1 MGLHYIIIIVVIAV
15 IFLLQIKIYLDS
27 RRRINLLSKI
37 FPDKSQDSFFV
48 SKKEKDYTQ
57 ILDTKHKI
65 YDELDEIKEKIL
77 NHDGEYDLNELN
89 ARRYEL
95 EREIANKSFDEKQ
108 LNSIM
113 LNIIDSI
120 NAYLKNNKGSVSDF
134 HLLKDIVDRNCDSEE
149 EAVQSQ
155 IPMPLYYGLM
165 GTMAGIIV
173 GVGYL
178 WLSGGLSALLGA
190 ESLSGM
196 TDATDGIIALLAGVA
211 LAMVCSVIGI
221 ILTTRGTSKLKDV
234 KIEVERRKHNFLTWM
249 QAELLPKLSNDMGD
263 VLVNVTKN
271 LSSFNRTFAK
281 NAKDLNTT
289 LSTVKDTTEN
299 QAELLNAVN
308 KIKISKVA
316 TANIEVYDK
325 LKNCTDEIG
334 RIGEV
339 LRSCNDYLDE
349 VKQLNER
356 LDKTEDRTRLIEQ
369 MGEFFMKERSNL
381 QSLQSVLNVTITEVT
396 HSLKEA
402 TERFGEAS
410 KQQIDELIPHLVEQR
425 QSLQKAINQQ
435 DEVLKS
441 RINEIS
447 VLAKSVGDVGKTM
460 SMLQE
465 STKEQNKKI
474 GNLVEAIQDLAEQ
487 RITGTVT
494 VSHKKMPLW
503 AKILLI
509 SGGSIV
515 TLYCLTSLVL
525 FVISLFSK

>member
-1 MGLHYIIIIVVIAV
+1 MGLHYIIIVVVIVVIV
-15 IFLLQIKIYLDS
+15 LLQFKIYGDTK
-27 RRRINLLSKI
+27 RRIKLLSGI
-37 FPDKSQDSFFV
+37 FPDKSKDSFFV
-48 SKKEKDYTQ
+48 SKREKDYAQ
-57 ILDTKHKI
+57 IIETKYKVL
-65 YDELDEIKEKIL
+65 DELENIRLKIA
-77 NHDGEYDLNELN
+77 NHDGEYSLNDLNT
-89 ARRYEL
+89 RKSEL

-108 LNSIM
+108 SNSIM
-113 LNIIDSI
+113 SNIIDSI

-149 EAVQSQ
+149 EAIQSQ

-190 ESLSGM
+190 DSLSGM

-211 LAMVCSVIGI
+211 LAMVCSVFGI
-221 ILTTRGTSKLKDV
+221 ILTTSGTSKLKDV
-234 KIEVERRKHNFLTWM
+234 KIEVERKKHDFLTWM

-263 VLVNVTKN
+263 VLVTVTKN

-289 LSTVKDTTEN
+289 LSIVKDTTSN

-308 KIKISKVA
+308 EIKINKVA
-316 TANIEVYDK
+316 KANIEVYDK
-325 LKNCTDEIG
+325 LKNCTNEIG
-334 RIGEV
+334 VIGEY
-339 LRSCNDYLDE
+339 LNSCNSYLTE
-349 VKQLNER
+349 VRKLNER
-356 LDKTEDRTRLIEQ
+356 LDGAEDRTRLIEN
-369 MGEFFMKERSNL
+369 MGEFFMEERANL
-381 QSLQSVLNVTITEVT
+381 ESMQSVMNITITEVSD
-396 HSLKEA
+396 SLKKA
-402 TERFGEAS
+402 TERLGEVA
-410 KQQIDELIPHLVEQR
+410 KQQIDELVPHLVEQR

-447 VLAKSVGDVGKTM
+447 TLAKSVGDVGKTM

-474 GNLVEAIQDLAEQ
+474 DKLVEEIKHLAEQ
-487 RITGTVT
+487 KTSGSIV

-503 AKILLI
+503 VKILLI
-509 SGGSIV
+509 VGGSIV
-515 TLYCLTSLVL
+515 TLSCLSALVELIIVL
-525 FVISLFSK
+525 FF